1 MPRCTRKGCG
11 KEFEVGKV
19 EACTFHPGAPV
30 FHEGLKSWSCCKD
43 FNKPVLDFDEFMSIS
58 GCTET
63 DSHSIAAPEKPS
75 EPSSTPITNS
85 NVTSTRDSDG
95 KETFSVGGSRQP
107 QAMPQ
112 NTTADAPKPAAPAQL
127 VEDEDDLSVSVAPG
141 TMCKR
146 KGCGVAF
153 VSDEVNRI
161 GEGEGTV
168 CVYHPLPPYFHEGS
182 KVILSPPCTMPRT
195 DPLDVQGYLCCKP
208 KVLEF
213 DEFLK
218 IKGCKTG
225 RHCFITRK
233 KDSAEEERVECRI
246 DHYQTLNKVQVS
258 VFAKKVNK
266 ERSTIHFEEE
276 EVKLDLS
283 LPDNKRFV
291 RTVKLFGPIDP
302 SKSTYMILGT
312 KVELSLQKKDNR
324 SWTLLEKTDRDLGN
338 ISLTFGVS
346 GRTGTI
352 GGKEIIIDPSNQ
364 PRVA

>member
-11 KEFEVGKV
+11 KEFEAEKA

-30 FHEGLKSWSCCKD
+30 FHEGLKSWSCCQE
-43 FNKPVLDFDEFMSIS
+43 FNKPVLDFDEFMNLP

-63 DSHSIAAPEKPS
+63 DTHSVAAPET
-75 EPSSTPITNS
+75 PSSTPAAAPATNP
-85 NVTSTRDSDG
+85 NVTSTRDGDG
-95 KETFSVGGSRQP
+95 KETFSVGASRHTQTKSLS
-107 QAMPQ
+107 AAA
-112 NTTADAPKPAAPAQL
+112 NASTPAAPAPT
-127 VEDEDDLSVSVAPG
+127 VEDEDDLSVTVAPG

-146 KGCGVAF
+146 KACGVVF
-153 VSDEVNRI
+153 VGDEVNRI
-161 GEGEGTV
+161 GDGEGTV
-168 CVYHPLPPYFHEGS
+168 CVYHPMPPYFHEGS
-182 KVILSPPCTMPRT
+182 K
-195 DPLDVQGYLCCKP
+195 GYLCCKP

-225 RHCFITRK
+225 RHCFVAKRQDTTE
-233 KDSAEEERVECRI
+233 DELVQCRI
-246 DHYQTLNKVQVS
+246 DHYQTLEKVQVS

-266 ERSTIHFEEE
+266 EKSTVQFKNE
-276 EVKLDLS
+276 EVKLNLS

-291 RTVKLFGPIDP
+291 RTIKLFGPIDP
-302 SKSTYMILGT
+302 ARSSHTILGT
-312 KVELSLQKKDNR
+312 KVELSLQKDDNR
-324 SWTLLEKTDRDLGN
+324 SWTVLEKTDRDLGN

-352 GGKEIIIDPSNQ
+352 GGKEIIIDPSSQ